1 MNKLQKITLTFGT
14 VCTLIASSSICLASG
29 TPKSVVPAINIPCE
43 DINTKIDMHRND
55 QDIIPVIAKNI
66 PDEKINTKVDMH
78 RSNQNITP
86 VPATHIPDEEINTS
100 VPWN

>member
-1 MNKLQKITLTFGT
+1 
-14 VCTLIASSSICLASG
+14 
-29 TPKSVVPAINIPCE
+29 
-43 DINTKIDMHRND
+43 MHRND
-55 QDIIPVIAKNI
+55 QDITPVIAKNI